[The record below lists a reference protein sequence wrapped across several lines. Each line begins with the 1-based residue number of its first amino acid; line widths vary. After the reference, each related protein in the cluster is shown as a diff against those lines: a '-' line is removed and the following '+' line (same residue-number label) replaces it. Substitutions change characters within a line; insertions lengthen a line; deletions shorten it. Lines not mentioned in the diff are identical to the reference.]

1 MEAYSKGIHKIQ
13 QHGPAAYSQII
24 DFATQFVGQEPVT
37 QEKQFYTILV
47 MITNGLIQ
55 DYRATV
61 DSIVNASNYPISIVL
76 VTVGDQDISKIRTLD
91 GEQVPLTHSETGE
104 KAGRDMV

>member
-1 MEAYSKGIHKIQ
+1 
-13 QHGPAAYSQII
+13 
-24 DFATQFVGQEPVT
+24 
-37 QEKQFYTILV
+37 

-61 DSIVNASNYPISIVL
+61 DSIVNASNYPVSIVL

-91 GEQVPLTHSETGE
+91 GE
-104 KAGRDMV
+104 